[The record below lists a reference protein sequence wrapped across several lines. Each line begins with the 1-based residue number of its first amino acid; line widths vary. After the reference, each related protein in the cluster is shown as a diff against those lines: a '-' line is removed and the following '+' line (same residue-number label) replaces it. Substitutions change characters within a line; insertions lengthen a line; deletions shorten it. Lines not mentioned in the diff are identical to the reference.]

1 MVQNLINSS
10 KIRMPRG
17 FITLWLSEA
26 ERALQKKKIRFNS
39 QAELTI
45 VFLDKLPAKKIN
57 WQYRQR
63 NYATDVLSFE
73 GDGKFNLGE
82 LVLCPDVIAKQAKDH
97 GLTFQQELGYMLL
110 HGVLH
115 LLGYDHENNEREAKR
130 MFLIQDEVF
139 DKLCR
144 KFWK

>member
-1 MVQNLINSS
+1 
-10 KIRMPRG
+10 MPRK
-17 FITLWLSEA
+17 FIMIWLQES
-26 ERALQKKKIRFNS
+26 ERALREKKIRLHS
-39 QAELTI
+39 QVELTV
-45 VFLDKLPAKKIN
+45 VFLDKSPAKKIN
-57 WQYRQR
+57 WQYRLK

-82 LVLCPDVIAKQAKDH
+82 LVLCPDIIAKQAKDH
-97 GLTFQQELGYMLL
+97 DLSFQQELGYMLL
-110 HGVLH
+110 HGILH
-115 LLGYDHENNEREAKR
+115 LLGYDHENSESEAKR